1 MKPRAK
7 WKEISHD
14 VEELDMLVKEKKS
27 TWVKSCKENS
37 RTKTEIYAR
46 EGMAEDAKVVKRALE
61 QLRKDKEEERAAR
74 ELLEEGTEKLEDRTT
89 SARKS
94 GR

>member
-1 MKPRAK
+1 
-7 WKEISHD
+7 
-14 VEELDMLVKEKKS
+14 MLVKEKKS

-46 EGMAEDAKVVKRALE
+46 EGMAEDVKVDDGARSRLRRGLE
-61 QLRKDKEEERAAR
+61 QLRKDKEEERAAH

>member
-14 VEELDMLVKEKKS
+14 VEELDMLVKEKRS

-46 EGMAEDAKVVKRALE
+46 EGMAEDVKVDDGARSRLRRGLE

-74 ELLEEGTEKLEDRTT
+74 ELLEEMQQNVDKTQ
-89 SARKS
+89 
-94 GR
+94 